1 AICRYGPMVDDV
13 PVEPDVSA
21 MLAGDQITLGDL
33 TSDWAGA
40 LRVFLDRLEQ
50 QRDLAAAASL
60 HTTTM
65 QRVVDPLHP
74 HADRRPAAARAQTH
88 HDRGRRRGSSRP
100 EGPTMHAATRTDRLP
115 AAARAQTHHDRGR
128 GHGRCRLDGLTRHAA
143 LLPGSRR
150 GWFVLDRRDRAAL
163 AVQRA
168 RRAWVRARRAPRDRT
183 TTQAGRSTTARPPWM
198 WAMAGP
204 EDPRRAPPPVGEEH
218 STWGANYRRYMSK
231 S

>member
-1 AICRYGPMVDDV
+1 
-13 PVEPDVSA
+13 
-21 MLAGDQITLGDL
+21 
-33 TSDWAGA
+33 A

-65 QRVVDPLHP
+65 QRVVGPLHP
-74 HADRRPAAARAQTH
+74 HA
-88 HDRGRRRGSSRP
+88 
-100 EGPTMHAATRTDRLP
+100 DRLP

-128 GHGRCRLDGLTRHAA
+128 GHGRCRLGGLTRHAA